1 MQITDKIP
9 VTPKIVGGAI
19 DRTLS
24 ERSAWLKKYY
34 SLFKESSKELP
45 DQEKQILLFSL
56 NESERKIYKTG
67 KKLKN
72 FESLFIKVSSANKNQ
87 VV

>member
-1 MQITDKIP
+1 MQTTDKIP
-9 VTPKIVGGAI
+9 VTPKIIGGAI

-34 SLFKESSKELP
+34 SLFKESSKDLP
-45 DQEKQILLFSL
+45 DQKKQKLLFSL
-56 NESERKIYKTG
+56 NESERNIHKTS

-72 FESLFIKVSSANKNQ
+72 LESLFIRVSPVS
-87 VV
+87 

>member
-1 MQITDKIP
+1 MQTTDKIP
-9 VTPKIVGGAI
+9 VTSKIVGGAI

-34 SLFKESSKELP
+34 SLFKASAEELSTQ
-45 DQEKQILLFSL
+45 DKQILLFSL
-56 NESERKIYKTG
+56 NESERNIHKTG

-72 FESLFIKVSSANKNQ
+72 LESLFIRISPNQ
-87 VV
+87 IV